1 MYRPPGTDIDSFNNI
16 VHDFLGN
23 LNKEKGKT
31 ILIAG
36 DFNIDLLKHDVHGPT
51 NDFINNMFA
60 HSYVPVIN
68 IATRITDHTSSLIDN
83 IFVRCNNNNYRS
95 AVVYADISDHF
106 PVIVQLSVLAK
117 NIARNDT
124 TVTKRFYDDK
134 SLHNFN
140 LQLSAPD
147 VWNEVYKVINNG
159 GNSNDAMTEFYKVHN
174 EAFES
179 CFPEKIVRR
188 SKKRTPRHDWITK
201 GLISSYKKKNILFKK
216 YRKTNLPL

>member
-1 MYRPPGTDIDSFNNI
+1 M
-16 VHDFLGN
+16 
-23 LNKEKGKT
+23 
-31 ILIAG
+31 
-36 DFNIDLLKHDVHGPT
+36 HGPT

-179 CFPEKIVRR
+179 CFPEKIVRQ
-188 SKKRTPRHDWITK
+188 SKKQTPRHDWITK
-201 GLISSYKKKNILFKK
+201 GLISSCKKRIFFSKNIGRLI
-216 YRKTNLPL
+216 PL